1 MKIHKQNARSYV
13 LWLAPLAA
21 LLVLFPFDWLSEAWP
36 AFGRIFDLVF
46 VSEREHALG
55 HATLFMLAGLLVLG
69 AVPRLRRH
77 PALYTLIMIV
87 GAVGEEFFQALS
99 KWQMPNLG
107 DGRDLGFDALGFA
120 LAYLLAWAWWWL
132 TKART
137 ANGQNMLRAADAQ
150 QETFSASEWLKH
162 FQENARQRLSIPWE
176 CGITVE
182 PSLREPLIR
191 SLQRFQVGEQG
202 DGSHLRKAAAKT
214 QNPAYEA
221 AIDLFIQEEQEHS
234 RLLARLLAGMEGSLL
249 THHWSDTAFVFLRRL
264 LGLRMELLVL
274 LVAEVIAQVYYKALH
289 NGTADAVLRGAFA
302 QILHDEHGHVAF
314 HCDYLRQ
321 SFAARSP
328 LTRWL
333 VFRGWSLFYMLVC
346 LIVISDHR
354 SVFSAVGMKPR
365 ICWRECM
372 RAFHATRI
380 FTAATE

>member
-1 MKIHKQNARSYV
+1 MKIHKQNARSFM

-21 LLVLFPFDWLSEAWP
+21 LLVLFPFDWLSEVWP
-36 AFGRIFDLVF
+36 AFGHLFDQIF

-55 HATLFMLAGLLVLG
+55 HATLFTLAGLLVLG
-69 AVPRLRRH
+69 SMPRLRKK
-77 PALYTLIMIV
+77 PVLYTLIMVV
-87 GAVGEEFFQALS
+87 GALGEEFFQALS

-120 LAYLLAWAWWWL
+120 LAYLLVWVWWWL
-132 TKART
+132 AQMR
-137 ANGQNMLRAADAQ
+137 AVNGQEIPQVADAP

-162 FQENARQRLSIPWE
+162 FQENARQRFSIPWE

-182 PSLREPLIR
+182 LHLREPLMR

-202 DGSHLRKAAAKT
+202 DGLHLRKAAAKT
-214 QNPAYEA
+214 QNPEYEA
-221 AIDLFIQEEQEHS
+221 AIDLFIKEEQEHS
-234 RLLARLLAGMEGSLL
+234 RLLAKLLAGMEGNLL

-289 NGTADAVLRGAFA
+289 DGTADVVLRSAFA

-314 HCDYLRQ
+314 HCAYLRQ

-333 VFRGWSLFYMLVC
+333 VFRSWSLFYMLVC

-354 SVFSAVGMKPR
+354 AVFSAVGMRPR
-365 ICWRECM
+365 ACWRQCM
-372 RAFHATRI
+372 QAFHTTRI
-380 FTAATE
+380 FTEAK